1 MKKELT
7 SQYIASFQML
17 KISIEKCPD
26 ALWVDNSYKNIFWQ
40 VIYHT
45 LHYTN
50 LYLPKTEESFKFWEK
65 HINNWHRFEHLHG
78 SLKQNEETFKYSKSE
93 LMEYANLIANK
104 VENRVMEEEL
114 NVQCG
119 FDWLPMNKLELHLY
133 NLRHLQHHIGQLN
146 ERLSQHGI
154 TGLTWIG

>member
-1 MKKELT
+1 
-7 SQYIASFQML
+7 
-17 KISIEKCPD
+17 
-26 ALWVDNSYKNIFWQ
+26 

>member
-50 LYLPKTEESFKFWEK
+50 LYLAKNEESFKPWEK
-65 HINNWHRFEHLHG
+65 HINNWHRFEHLHS

-104 VENRVMEEEL
+104 VENQVMEEEL